1 MLADRLLIGAL
12 QEAIDLAVGVVVQ
25 LNLPHTELIGSAVPR
40 SLGYLIDG
48 FLRQLQVLV
57 EIHEPRHAV
66 PPRHASRH
74 YCAPVTGTLSTPR
87 IPSGRRR
94 VTPGGRHS
102 TATAHRLAMPRS
114 GRAGDS
120 TGAPPKPISYAVFCL
135 KKKIRTPYPY
145 VSCEAGSS
153 PRAPILPARSR
164 RASTCT
170 SAT

>member
-1 MLADRLLIGAL
+1 MLADRLLVGAL
-12 QEAIDLAVGVVVQ
+12 QEAVDLAVGVVVE

-87 IPSGRRR
+87 IASGRRR

-102 TATAHRLAMPRS
+102 TATAHRLLCRGQDAPVTRP
-114 GRAGDS
+114 GR
-120 TGAPPKPISYAVFCL
+120 
-135 KKKIRTPYPY
+135 R
-145 VSCEAGSS
+145 
-153 PRAPILPARSR
+153 RSR
-164 RASTCT
+164 SRMPPSACKSTCAHRSRT
-170 SAT
+170 STATRARFPRRPCSPPAHTG